1 MSDSRYHDL
10 ADCTEFRQTLQAKP
24 PALMHGTA
32 LLLVALIVIAVVWA
46 ARTRADLVVRAQG
59 RVRPMVHLD
68 RLAET
73 AAEESNVSPSRDGR
87 ITKVHV
93 REGDKVRKGQL
104 LVELDT
110 ERLRNDVARH
120 RRTIKAAEAEL
131 ASLKRTEALLAKRF
145 AAATAKAQA
154 ELTQAEGEIRD
165 AKKRRAAEIKQHT
178 VTLDA
183 AKALLARVEN
193 AYRQGAVTSS
203 QLDEA
208 RNKVKEATALVEK
221 ASLPVDEGKLSVLR
235 QASTLVRKD
244 YEVEVSK
251 LHAEQQVKQG
261 KLNAARL
268 ELANVELEQRQSEL
282 RAPSDGTITS
292 LKTKVGD
299 MVQKGQHV
307 VELVELR
314 GYRID
319 LAVTSDD
326 VGQIRLGMPVRI
338 KLDAYDFQKYGTL
351 TGRIVFIS
359 PDSQLPREGAAA
371 PRYIVKVA
379 LDSDV
384 LRRGGHLGK
393 VKLGMTG
400 SAEIITDRE
409 NLLSLL
415 VRSIRRSI
423 SLE

>member
-1 MSDSRYHDL
+1 MSESRYHDL

-24 PALMHGTA
+24 PVLIHGTA
-32 LLLVALIVIAVVWA
+32 LLIVALIAVAVVWA
-46 ARTRADLVVRAQG
+46 ARTEADLVVRAQG
-59 RVRPMVHLD
+59 RVRPMVRLD
-68 RLAET
+68 RLADT

-87 ITKVHV
+87 VTRVHV
-93 REGDKVRKGQL
+93 REGDQVRQGQL

-110 ERLRNDVARH
+110 ERLQNDVARQ
-120 RRTIKAAEAEL
+120 RRTIKASEAEL
-131 ASLKRTEALLAKRF
+131 ASLQRTETLLAKRF

-154 ELTQAEGEIRD
+154 ERTQAAGEIRD

-178 VTLDA
+178 VALDA
-183 AKALLARVEN
+183 ATVLLQRVEN

-203 QLDEA
+203 QRDEA

-221 ASLPVDEGKLSVLR
+221 ASLPVDEGKLNVLR
-235 QASTLVRKD
+235 EASTLLRKD
-244 YEVEVSK
+244 YDVEVSK

-268 ELANVELEQRQSEL
+268 ELANVELELRQSEL
-282 RAPSDGTITS
+282 RAPIDGAITS
-292 LKTKVGD
+292 LKAKVGD
-299 MVQKGQHV
+299 MIQKGQRV

-319 LAVTSDD
+319 LAVASDD
-326 VGQIRLGMPVRI
+326 VGQLKVGMPVRI
-338 KLDAYDFQKYGTL
+338 KLDAYDFQQYGTL
-351 TGRIVFIS
+351 TGKIVFIS
-359 PDSQLPREGAAA
+359 PDSQLPQQGAAA

-379 LDSDV
+379 LDSDE
-384 LRRGGHLGK
+384 LRRGDRLGK

-400 SAEIITDRE
+400 SAEVITDRE

-423 SLE
+423 SLG

>member
-1 MSDSRYHDL
+1 MSESRYHDL

-24 PALMHGTA
+24 PALIHGTA
-32 LLLVALIVIAVVWA
+32 LLIVALIVIAVVWA
-46 ARTRADLVVRAQG
+46 ARTEADLVVRAQG
-59 RVRPMVHLD
+59 RVRPMVRVD
-68 RLAET
+68 RLADA

-87 ITKVHV
+87 VTKVHV
-93 REGDKVRKGQL
+93 REGDKVRQGQL

-131 ASLKRTEALLAKRF
+131 ASIKRTETLLAKRF
-145 AAATAKAQA
+145 AAATVKAQA
-154 ELTQAEGEIRD
+154 EVTQAEGEIRD
-165 AKKRRAAEIKQHT
+165 AKQRRAAEIKQHT

-183 AKALLARVEN
+183 AKALLARLDS
-193 AYRQGAVTSS
+193 AFQQGAVTSS
-203 QLDEA
+203 QRDEA

-221 ASLPVDEGKLSVLR
+221 AGLPVDAGKLKVLQ
-235 QASTLVRKD
+235 QAAILLRKD
-244 YEVEVSK
+244 YDVEVSK

-268 ELANVELEQRQSEL
+268 ELANVELELRQSEL
-282 RAPSDGTITS
+282 RAPIDGTITS
-292 LKTKVGD
+292 LKAKVGD
-299 MVQKGQHV
+299 MIQKGQQV
-307 VELVELR
+307 VELVELH

-326 VGQIRLGMPVRI
+326 VGQLKVGMPVRI

-351 TGRIVFIS
+351 TGRIVFVS
-359 PDSQLPREGAAA
+359 PDSQVSKDNAA

-379 LDSDV
+379 LDSDM
-384 LRRGGHLGK
+384 LQRGEHLGH

-400 SAEIITDRE
+400 SAEIVTDRE

-415 VRSIRRSI
+415 VRSLRRSI
-423 SLE
+423 SLG